1 MDRRGFLTA
10 VGLAALSVGLGAG
23 AVQGGILTRS
33 ALDRQ
38 PTFPRTL
45 ADPRLRPHVLAPAQD
60 LPTYFPRPNLTRVP
74 IPGGSITALPG
85 EGNLVAFT
93 IDDGVSSEVVGAYA
107 ELAKRTGLRFT
118 FFITAAYSSWTEHA
132 SAIRPLVESGQV
144 QVANHTWS
152 HPSLTAIGDDAIRR
166 ELGRCGDF
174 ISSTYGVEAAPYFRP
189 PYGNYDGRVLAA
201 ASSVGYRQAVLWYG
215 SVGDSGSIT
224 DADMS
229 RLIQTWFT
237 AQRIVIGH
245 ANQPTVLRHF
255 EEIIDVIVARGLQPV
270 TLDDVFAR
278 D

>member
-23 AVQGGILTRS
+23 AFQGGILTRS
-33 ALDRQ
+33 TLDRVGD
-38 PTFPRTL
+38 PRAL
-45 ADPRLRPHVLAPAQD
+45 ADPRLRPHVLTAPQD
-60 LPTYFPRPNLTRVP
+60 LPTYFPRPTLTRVP
-74 IPGGSITALPG
+74 IPGGTISALPG

-107 ELAKRTGLRFT
+107 ELAKRTGLRLT
-118 FFITAAYSSWTEHA
+118 FFITSAYSSWTEHA

-144 QVANHTWS
+144 QVANHTQS
-152 HPSLTAIGDDAIRR
+152 HPSLTAVSDDRIRS

-174 ISSTYGVEAAPYFRP
+174 IASTYGVDAAPYYRP
-189 PYGNYDGRVLAA
+189 PYGNIDDRVHAVAA
-201 ASSVGYRQAVLWYG
+201 AAGYRQAVLWYG
-215 SVGDSGSIT
+215 SVGDSGRIS

-255 EEIIDVIVARGLQPV
+255 EEILDVITARGLQPV

-278 D
+278 A